1 MTFSLADKWIDVSEN
16 KSAVSTT
23 FNHQLDGHLLLVQDV
38 SEPLKTFSDE
48 EWAIIEKN
56 KAPTV
61 NYSVNYY
68 SDYNKPYSYGAKRPV
83 EQGIK
88 IKTQKARELDKQKN
102 EEEER
107 KNDNTSSSEGAKEQ
121 REYAAAT
128 TKESDTTGGMAL
140 FSRDDNDDTC

>member
-1 MTFSLADKWIDVSEN
+1 VTFSVADKWTDVSEN

-23 FNHQLDGHLLLVQDV
+23 FSYLQDGHLLLVQDV
-38 SEPLKTFSDE
+38 SEPLKTFSDV

-56 KAPTV
+56 KAATV
-61 NYSVNYY
+61 NYYY

-88 IKTQKARELDKQKN
+88 IKTQKARELDKQKT
-102 EEEER
+102 EEEEK

-121 REYAAAT
+121 RESAAAR
-128 TKESDTTGGMAL
+128 TKENDTTGGMAL
-140 FSRDDNDDTC
+140 FSGDDNDDTC